1 MRVLRPSR
9 SLVSYVFGVLSAACG
24 LMSTMSACSSNSA
37 SSSDGGSAG
46 QGSAGEGSAGEGL
59 AGQDGGAG
67 TGTDGNGGGVMG
79 TDGSGVQVGDSS
91 GVTPTSDSGGAPA
104 TDGSVGTSTDSG
116 GGAGNDSGLSG
127 PAASQTAGG
136 AACPSLTGT
145 ADKAYPRWPMPNPP
159 AANLPNPFSYT
170 DNGNGTV
177 TDHVT
182 GLVWQ
187 KVVSGSATFAD
198 APAYCSGLTLAA
210 PAGYT
215 WQVPT
220 RIQLLSIVDY
230 TTGAAVDA
238 PFLGNKQPPGGMYTW
253 TSTPWVVSQL
263 VDAGKPQDAW
273 MVNFGGGGGLTS
285 NAAGQSETEW
295 IRCVAAPAV
304 TPLPYP
310 HYVQVDTGEVGDVE
324 TGLIWAQASNNT
336 AYLKQT
342 AAVAYCAGLGL
353 NGHTWRLPSVTEL
366 ASLVDDNPN
375 IKKVSPAIDQCV
387 FADTSPKTYYMSSS
401 LWGTTPWGLNYE
413 DGFTFNTEPQLPD
426 AGDGVPGGYV
436 KCVR

>member
-1 MRVLRPSR
+1 VIGP
-9 SLVSYVFGVLSAACG
+9 VVVTFV
-24 LMSTMSACSSNSA
+24 SACASNPA
-37 SSSDGGSAG
+37 SSPDGGSTAH
-46 QGSAGEGSAGEGL
+46 GSTETGTASGGGVTDTDGSGDL
-59 AGQDGGAG
+59 VDGSSGA
-67 TGTDGNGGGVMG
+67 TGTDGSPATTG
-79 TDGSGVQVGDSS
+79 TDGGDAGKAS
-91 GVTPTSDSGGAPA
+91 TP
-104 TDGSVGTSTDSG
+104 
-116 GGAGNDSGLSG
+116 SG
-127 PAASQTAGG
+127 PPASETAGG
-136 AACPSLTGT
+136 AACPSLTGP

-159 AANLPNPFSYT
+159 VANLPNPFNYT

-187 KVVSGSATFAD
+187 KVVSGSATFAS
-198 APAYCSGLTLAA
+198 APAYCSGLTLPA
-210 PAGYT
+210 PTGAT

-238 PFLGNKQPPGGMYTW
+238 PFLANGQPPGGKYTW
-253 TSTPWVVSQL
+253 TSTPWVVSQNP
-263 VDAGKPQDAW
+263 AKPQLAW

-285 NAAGQSETEW
+285 NAASQTSTEW

-310 HYVQVDTGEVGDVE
+310 HYVEVGTGEVADVE
-324 TGLIWAQASNNT
+324 TGLVWAQASNNT
-336 AYLKQT
+336 YLSQT

-353 NGHTWRLPSVTEL
+353 NGHAWRLPSVNEL

-375 IKKVSPAIDQCV
+375 YDKVSPAIDQCV
-387 FADTSPKTYYMSSS
+387 FSDTSPTAYYMSSS
-401 LWGTTPWGLNYE
+401 IWWGTKPTPWALSYE
-413 DGFTFNTEPQLPD
+413 DGYDFNTSPPLVD
-426 AGDGVPGGYV
+426 AGGPSEGYV